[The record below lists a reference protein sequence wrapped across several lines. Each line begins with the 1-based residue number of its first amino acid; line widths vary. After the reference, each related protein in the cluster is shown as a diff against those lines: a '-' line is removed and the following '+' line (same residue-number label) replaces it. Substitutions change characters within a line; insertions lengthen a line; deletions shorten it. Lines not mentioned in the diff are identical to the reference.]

1 MTSQELVE
9 ALFTLDE
16 MVLTEE
22 LILKLGIL
30 SPTPEEEQLLRDNA
44 SRINKLTQQE
54 QFLFHL
60 IEVPNLKI
68 RLDMILFRL

>member
-22 LILKLGIL
+22 LIIKLGIL
-30 SPTPEEEQLLRDNA
+30 SPTPEEEQLLKDNA
-44 SRINKLTQQE
+44 SRIDKLT
-54 QFLFHL
+54 
-60 IEVPNLKI
+60 
-68 RLDMILFRL
+68 